1 MASMKLLCRL
11 SFFFFLMSLNNS
23 VKAQRILISEPDRDD
38 SRKMDFQIIGKMG
51 NNYLIYKSIRNESF
65 ICLYDNEMKMIEKV
79 KHEYLPD
86 DRMINVDFFT
96 YTDHIYAVYQYQR
109 RNIVHCAAV
118 KLDGMGKKMSDPV
131 ELDTTSLGGSGNNK
145 IYTVLAS
152 EDKQKIVVFKINSKN
167 REKFLI
173 TTKLYNNNLE
183 LQKKTILTMPMDD
196 RNEHL
201 GEFLVDND
209 GNLVFT
215 KFYRSSNESIS
226 NASLIIKRAMED
238 SFIYYPLKLEKTY
251 LDELKIKVD
260 NTNQRYLLNA
270 LYYGQKRG

>member
-1 MASMKLLCRL
+1 
-11 SFFFFLMSLNNS
+11 
-23 VKAQRILISEPDRDD
+23 
-38 SRKMDFQIIGKMG
+38 
-51 NNYLIYKSIRNESF
+51 
-65 ICLYDNEMKMIEKV
+65 
-79 KHEYLPD
+79 
-86 DRMINVDFFT
+86 
-96 YTDHIYAVYQYQR
+96 
-109 RNIVHCAAV
+109 
-118 KLDGMGKKMSDPV
+118 MSDPV

-152 EDKQKIVVFKINSKN
+152 EDKQKIIVFKINSKN

-215 KFYRSSNESIS
+215 KFYRSSNERFPMP
-226 NASLIIKRAMED
+226 A
-238 SFIYYPLKLEKTY
+238 
-251 LDELKIKVD
+251 
-260 NTNQRYLLNA
+260 
-270 LYYGQKRG
+270 